1 MRKARLVTLMISV
14 VSVLIGGTAVYAN
27 AVVNSDGSEHIEPTS
42 IVYVYDDSGE
52 LTSTYQAIVINTKA
66 DGSMVIY
73 DCEENK
79 NITLMNS
86 MIVVDKYSDRQL
98 TASEESIVKR

>member
-1 MRKARLVTLMISV
+1 MFA
-14 VSVLIGGTAVYAN
+14 GAN
-27 AVVNSDGSEHIEPTS
+27 

-66 DGSMVIY
+66 DGRIVIY

-86 MIVVDKYSDRQL
+86 MIVVDKYSDMQL
-98 TASEESIVKR
+98 TADLFYFVDLTYPEIKPKRIIQPVFDKGKNMISE